1 MQDEYGRP
9 KGRKRK
15 KMAWADL
22 EEKKA
27 LGACRAAGG
36 FGGRVFER

>member
-1 MQDEYGRP
+1 MQDEDVRP
-9 KGRKRK
+9 KRRKRK

-22 EEKKA
+22 KEKK
-27 LGACRAAGG
+27 AGG